1 MRNKKNIK
9 SVIVAVLF
17 IFCSFKTFASDVE
30 YIHPFSL
37 NPVNDSILLGAGT
50 LLSGSALVCDKF
62 LNMKKAEFNPLNID
76 DSDIPGFD
84 QFFMRPY
91 SHPLHIVGT
100 GTMVISMLSPAVFAF
115 VPSNEWLTIGMMYG
129 ETLLIANGIKEW
141 MKILVNRPR
150 PYMYYDG
157 YPQDK
162 VDDGDWNCSF
172 PSGHSTM
179 AFAGA
184 AFTSYL
190 FNMYFPDS
198 QWRFV
203 VTGVSFGLAAITA
216 GMRMASGNHFFTD
229 VLTGAVLGTICGFA
243 VPYMHTESYYKMFR
257 KEKKASV
264 NASPLGFSFQYKF

>member
-1 MRNKKNIK
+1 
-9 SVIVAVLF
+9 
-17 IFCSFKTFASDVE
+17 
-30 YIHPFSL
+30 
-37 NPVNDSILLGAGT
+37 
-50 LLSGSALVCDKF
+50 
-62 LNMKKAEFNPLNID
+62 
-76 DSDIPGFD
+76 
-84 QFFMRPY
+84 
-91 SHPLHIVGT
+91 
-100 GTMVISMLSPAVFAF
+100 
-115 VPSNEWLTIGMMYG
+115 MYG